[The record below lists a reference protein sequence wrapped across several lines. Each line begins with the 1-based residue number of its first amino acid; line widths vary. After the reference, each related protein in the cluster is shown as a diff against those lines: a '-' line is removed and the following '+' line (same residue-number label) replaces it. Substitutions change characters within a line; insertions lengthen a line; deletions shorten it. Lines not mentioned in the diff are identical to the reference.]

1 MFPGEENKQEET
13 IKDVPKTR
21 KKKKTIGPNDDLT
34 IKIELTNDEKENKQE
49 AKGRKEVYTIK
60 GTERNYIH
68 VELENVMYAGSKK
81 TSVPYIQMYEPNIW
95 HNVIRKQ
102 IKSSGFSHVRI
113 LHAPDGVNTD
123 MTSKK

>member
-1 MFPGEENKQEET
+1 MFEKEENKESKEV
-13 IKDVPKTR
+13 IKNKPGR
-21 KKKKTIGPNDDLT
+21 KKAVGPNDDLT
-34 IKIELTNDEKENKQE
+34 IKVELTNDEKENKQE
-49 AKGRKEVYTIK
+49 SKGRKEVYTVK

>member
-1 MFPGEENKQEET
+1 MFEEKEENKESKEV
-13 IKDVPKTR
+13 IKNKPGR
-21 KKKKTIGPNDDLT
+21 KKAVGPNDDLT
-34 IKIELTNDEKENKQE
+34 VKIELTNDEKENKQE
-49 AKGRKEVYTIK
+49 SKGRKEVYTVK
-60 GTERNYIH
+60 GKERNYIH
-68 VELENVMYAGSKK
+68 VELENVMYSGPKK
-81 TSVPYIQMYEPNIW
+81 TSVPYVQIYEPNMW